1 MILSVACG
9 VGSLALL
16 IGFPLGSFGIARMHW
31 PEFGVLCWDGLLCL
45 AFFLQHSGMVRR
57 QFRDGI
63 SGIVPQCYHG
73 AVYSIASGLV
83 LAGVVI
89 LWQPSDKHLLVM
101 EGPLRWAAYAGSLL
115 AIAVFIWG
123 VFALRGVDLFGLNSI
138 RTHLRGSVAPDS
150 GFVVRGPYR
159 WVRHPWYA
167 AAIVLFWSNTDLT
180 ADRLLFNLLWTVW
193 VCVGARLEEKDLL
206 AQFGTIYGEYRRQ
219 VPMLVPWRGR
229 AMAE

>member
-1 MILSVACG
+1 MG
-9 VGSLALL
+9 
-16 IGFPLGSFGIARMHW
+16 
-31 PEFGVLCWDGLLCL
+31 
-45 AFFLQHSGMVRR
+45 SGMLDLYSRS
-57 QFRDGI
+57 QCS
-63 SGIVPQCYHG
+63 SGECSPCG
-73 AVYSIASGLV
+73 AWICS
-83 LAGVVI
+83 
-89 LWQPSDKHLLVM
+89 
-101 EGPLRWAAYAGSLL
+101 
-115 AIAVFIWG
+115 
-123 VFALRGVDLFGLNSI
+123 ALISI